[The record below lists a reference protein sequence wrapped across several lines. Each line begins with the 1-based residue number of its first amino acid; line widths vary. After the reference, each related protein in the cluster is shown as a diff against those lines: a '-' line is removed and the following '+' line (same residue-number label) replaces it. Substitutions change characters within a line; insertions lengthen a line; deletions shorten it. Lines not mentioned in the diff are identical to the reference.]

1 MEKSQGRNRRSRCIC
16 RFDNIYREVFTI
28 LLELP
33 HSYTY
38 GVSKPYTTE
47 NFSILK
53 LNFLDFCKSESNRI
67 SYLYFK
73 TMCKIMKKLR
83 VTLCLRGQHFM
94 TQDWLIKTNL
104 YYLQLYL
111 KSCRKSI
118 IRESYTGNLSNIA
131 DVIVIAINV

>member
-1 MEKSQGRNRRSRCIC
+1 
-16 RFDNIYREVFTI
+16 
-28 LLELP
+28 
-33 HSYTY
+33 
-38 GVSKPYTTE
+38 
-47 NFSILK
+47 
-53 LNFLDFCKSESNRI
+53 
-67 SYLYFK
+67 
-73 TMCKIMKKLR
+73 
-83 VTLCLRGQHFM
+83 M